1 MTSLKNLLPLF
12 DMGSRS
18 AYDLRHVTLDVAP
31 NIARWDYHATHINQ
45 LLLLATLDN
54 ATVIQTTAKRW
65 ISYMNGARASH
76 N

>member
-1 MTSLKNLLPLF
+1 
-12 DMGSRS
+12 MGSRS
-18 AYDLRHVTLDVAP
+18 AYDLRHVTLTIAP

-54 ATVIQTTAKRW
+54 STVISTTAKRW
-65 ISYMNGARASH
+65 ISYMNGFHASH

>member
-1 MTSLKNLLPLF
+1 MTSLKHLLPLF

-18 AYDLRHVTLDVAP
+18 AYDLRHVTLNIAP

-54 ATVIQTTAKRW
+54 STVIQSTAKRW
-65 ISYMNGARASH
+65 IGYMSGSRASH

>member
-1 MTSLKNLLPLF
+1 MGSLKKMLPLF

-18 AYDLRHVTLDVAP
+18 AYDLRHVTLDIAP

-45 LLLLATLDN
+45 LLLLETLDN
-54 ATVIQTTAKRW
+54 ATVIQTTVKRW
-65 ISYMNGARASH
+65 ISYMNGTHASH

>member
-1 MTSLKNLLPLF
+1 MISLKHLLPMF

-18 AYDLRHVTLDVAP
+18 AYDLRHLTLETPP

-54 ATVIQTTAKRW
+54 ATVLKSTANRW
-65 ISYMNGARASH
+65 IGYMNGAHASH

>member
-1 MTSLKNLLPLF
+1 MTSLKKMLPLY

-18 AYDLRHVTLDVAP
+18 AYDLRHVTLDIAP

-45 LLLLATLDN
+45 LLLLETLDN
-54 ATVIQTTAKRW
+54 ATVIHTTARRW
-65 ISYMNGARASH
+65 ISYMNGTHASH

>member
-1 MTSLKNLLPLF
+1 MLPF
-12 DMGSRS
+12 YDMGSRS
-18 AYDLRHVTLDVAP
+18 AYDLRHVTLTNIAP

-54 ATVIQTTAKRW
+54 ATVIQTTARRW
-65 ISYMNGARASH
+65 INYMNGIHSSH

>member
-1 MTSLKNLLPLF
+1 MTSLKKLLPLF

-45 LLLLATLDN
+45 LLLLATVDN

-65 ISYMNGARASH
+65 ISYMSGARASH